1 MTYNWEQAKRWEC
14 SGLVDVCLNPLLAI
28 HDPESSSLVQLFFLY
43 CAAYL
48 SVSVQNLIEHIS
60 NRLQDVCL

>member
-43 CAAYL
+43 CAFIFKRGL
-48 SVSVQNLIEHIS
+48 SLCICAESH
-60 NRLQDVCL
+60 